1 MGDEQDCADDT
12 QANGC
17 RGRKVEDSTEHY
29 EYRSDSQHD
38 RATQQDRQGI
48 VVTSWNKNPNSNGDE
63 GLSAY
68 SRHSEGCGVGWVA
81 SEYVDQHCHYKHWG
95 DEGVLCCE
103 HPEIKAGCW

>member
-1 MGDEQDCADDT
+1 SGLSGRPWGSSSGCLPLIRNGDDAVGDEQDCADDT

-63 GLSAY
+63 G
-68 SRHSEGCGVGWVA
+68 
-81 SEYVDQHCHYKHWG
+81 
-95 DEGVLCCE
+95 
-103 HPEIKAGCW
+103 

>member
-1 MGDEQDCADDT
+1 MVPVASASVAIIVMIRNGDDAVGDEQDCADDT

-63 GLSAY
+63 G
-68 SRHSEGCGVGWVA
+68 
-81 SEYVDQHCHYKHWG
+81 
-95 DEGVLCCE
+95 
-103 HPEIKAGCW
+103 